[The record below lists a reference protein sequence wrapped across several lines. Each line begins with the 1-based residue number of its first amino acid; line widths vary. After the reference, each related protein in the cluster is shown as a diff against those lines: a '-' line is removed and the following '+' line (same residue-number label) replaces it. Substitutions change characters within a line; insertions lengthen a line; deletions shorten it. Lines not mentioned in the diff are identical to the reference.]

1 MTREEVAL
9 GGRGWRPRGRLV
21 GLCQWLPQDVAEPLP
36 G

>member
-1 MTREEVAL
+1 MTGEEVAL

-21 GLCQWLPQDVAEPLP
+21 GLCQWLQQDVAEQLL